1 MSYTYQCVSHYSCHL
16 NKKERNHRY
25 TCHNQAA
32 HSFQYGH
39 FPKSAEPQ
47 IIPQYIWK
55 KVNDRIMWNHN
66 VKFGSFVYALYSSD
80 DHHKRFWTFDQ
91 IKLFS
96 IICHFQPTTLYI
108 NTEFICIH
116 SDKAKQSEVEWSEAK
131 RSYIGKQKRSM
142 ALCAVAVKLLLK
154 HQISL

>member
-16 NKKERNHRY
+16 NKKTRERNHRY

-47 IIPQYIWK
+47 IISQYIWK

-66 VKFGSFVYALYSSD
+66 VKFGSFVCALYSSD
-80 DHHKRFWTFDQ
+80 DHHKRFWTFWPNQAIFNHMPFLTNNFVHKDRVHLHTLWQ
-91 IKLFS
+91 SKL
-96 IICHFQPTTLYI
+96 
-108 NTEFICIH
+108 
-116 SDKAKQSEVEWSEAK
+116 KWSEVK
-131 RSYIGKQKRSM
+131 RSVRTSAQRKGRWHYVQ
-142 ALCAVAVKLLLK
+142 
-154 HQISL
+154 